1 MHPPFGRSLKSS
13 CFSETS
19 LNNTDYSGGPLGLKA
34 RSLDPRYLLL
44 SACALFIL
52 VLVIYP
58 LWQVF
63 YRSFLHQGVLSLQ
76 NYHKVFT
83 NPTYYRALFNSIWI
97 SVAAA
102 VLCMGLGTLFAFLV
116 IRTDLPY
123 KRTLRSL
130 IVLPYAIP
138 SFFSAI
144 AWIQLLGPQGY
155 LTRFIINLLGWDS
168 APWNIYSPGGIVF
181 VLTVH
186 YFVLVFITV
195 AGALGRMDAS
205 LEEAARASGANTYR
219 IMREITLPLVL
230 PAILAGGLL
239 AFIGAIAN
247 FGIPALLG
255 MRARFFVLTT
265 SIYYA
270 LAIPDFPLATA
281 LSGMLVMVA
290 FAFLTLQLWLQR
302 GEGKYTV
309 IGGKSVHP
317 AELRIGPPKN
327 AIFLFTIVV
336 VFFVSIVP
344 ILSMF
349 LTALIKYW
357 GAPLVP
363 GSFTLDHFAY
373 ILNLDAANR
382 ALFNS
387 LVLAAI
393 AATVTMFVGTIISYM
408 HVKARLKGSRLLDFL
423 ATIPYAV
430 PHTVIAIAVILAWSR
445 PPVSLY
451 GTLWIIL
458 AAYLAIY
465 IPFAVRATNSTLQQ
479 IHNSLEEAAR
489 VSGARLLQRLRD
501 VILPLSRPGM
511 IAGWILVFMPGL
523 RELTIS
529 ILLYAHGT
537 ETIGVVVYNLQDAGY
552 REVAA
557 ALACIVIILLIAGNM
572 LIRRLT
578 GGVSGF

>member
-1 MHPPFGRSLKSS
+1 M
-13 CFSETS
+13 
-19 LNNTDYSGGPLGLKA
+19 
-34 RSLDPRYLLL
+34 LLL
-44 SACALFIL
+44 ACALFIL
-52 VLVIYP
+52 VLVVYP

-63 YRSFLHQGVLSLQ
+63 YRSFLHQGVFSLQ

-83 NPTYYRALFNSIWI
+83 HPTYYRALLNSVWI

-102 VLCMGLGTLFAFLV
+102 VLCMAMGTIFAFLV
-116 IRTDLPY
+116 VRTNLPY
-123 KRTLRSL
+123 KRSLRTL

-155 LTRFIINLLGWDS
+155 LTRFFLNLMGWET
-168 APWNIYSPGGIVF
+168 APWNLYSPGGIVF
-181 VLTVH
+181 VLTTH

-195 AGALGRMDAS
+195 AGALERMDAS
-205 LEEAARASGANTYR
+205 LEEAARSSGANTYE

-239 AFIGAIAN
+239 AFIGSIAN

-270 LAIPDFPLATA
+270 LAIPDFALATA

-290 FAFLTLQLWLQR
+290 LIFLSFQLWLQR

-317 AELRIGPPKN
+317 AELKLGSAKT
-327 AIFLFTIVV
+327 AIFLCTSIF
-336 VFFVSIVP
+336 VFCISIVP

-349 LTALIKYW
+349 LTASLKYW
-357 GAPLVP
+357 GAPLVAT
-363 GSFTLDHFAY
+363 SFTLNHFAY
-373 ILNLDAANR
+373 IVNLDTGKR
-382 ALFNS
+382 AIFNS
-387 LVLAAI
+387 LILAAL
-393 AATVTMFVGTIISYM
+393 AATVTMFVGTIISYL
-408 HVKARLKGSRLLDFL
+408 HVKTKLRGSRLLDFL

-445 PPVSLY
+445 PPLSLY

-465 IPFAVRATNSTLQQ
+465 IPFAVRTTNSTLQQ
-479 IHNSLEEAAR
+479 IHDSLEEAAR
-489 VSGARLLQRLRD
+489 VSGAGLLERLRD

-557 ALACIVIILLIAGNM
+557 ALACIVIVLLIAGN
-572 LIRRLT
+572 LIIRRLT
-578 GGVSGF
+578 GGVTGF

>member
-1 MHPPFGRSLKSS
+1 MAYGWNQRTISYKPHAISRLSRS
-13 CFSETS
+13 F
-19 LNNTDYSGGPLGLKA
+19 
-34 RSLDPRYLLL
+34 DPRYLLL
-44 SACALFIL
+44 FACILFVL
-52 VLVIYP
+52 VLVVYP

-63 YRSFLHQGVLSLQ
+63 YRSFLHQGVFSFH

-83 NPTYYRALFNSIWI
+83 HPTYYRALLNSVWI
-97 SVAAA
+97 SLVAA
-102 VLCMGLGTLFAFLV
+102 VLCMGLGTVLAFLV
-116 IRTDLPY
+116 VRTDLPY
-123 KRTLRSL
+123 KRSLRTL

-155 LTRFIINLLGWDS
+155 LTRFILSVLGWET

-195 AGALGRMDAS
+195 AGALERMDAS

-239 AFIGAIAN
+239 AFIGSIAN

-281 LSGMLVMVA
+281 LSGMLVLVA
-290 FAFLTLQLWLQR
+290 LIFLALQMWVQR
-302 GEGKYTV
+302 GKDKYTI
-309 IGGKSVHP
+309 IGGKSVQP
-317 AELRIGPPKN
+317 AELKLRSRKA
-327 AIFLFTIVV
+327 AIFLCTIVF
-336 VFFVSIVP
+336 VFLISIVP

-349 LTALIKYW
+349 LTALLKYW

-363 GSFTLDHFAY
+363 GSFTLEHFVY
-373 ILNLDAANR
+373 ILNLDAGKR
-382 ALFNS
+382 AFVNS
-387 LVLAAI
+387 FLLAAM

-408 HVKARLKGSRLLDFL
+408 HVKANLKASRVLDFL
-423 ATIPYAV
+423 ATMPYAV

-465 IPFAVRATNSTLQQ
+465 IPFAVRTTNSTLQQ
-479 IHNSLEEAAR
+479 IHDSLEEAAR
-489 VSGARLLQRLRD
+489 VSGAGLLQRLGD
-501 VILPLSRPGM
+501 VILPLARPGM

-557 ALACIVIILLIAGNM
+557 ALACAVIVLLVAGNM

-578 GGVSGF
+578 GGVAGF

>member
-1 MHPPFGRSLKSS
+1 MGIRTRSV
-13 CFSETS
+13 
-19 LNNTDYSGGPLGLKA
+19 
-34 RSLDPRYLLL
+34 DPRYLLVF
-44 SACALFIL
+44 ACALFIL
-52 VLVIYP
+52 ALVVYP

-83 NPTYYRALFNSIWI
+83 YPTYYRALFNSIWI
-97 SVAAA
+97 SLTAAIF
-102 VLCMGLGTLFAFLV
+102 CMGLGTLLAFLV
-116 IRTDLPY
+116 VRTDLPY
-123 KRTLRSL
+123 KRALRTL
-130 IVLPYAIP
+130 IVLPYAMP

-155 LTRFIINLLGWDS
+155 LTRFILNLVGWET
-168 APWNIYSPGGIVF
+168 APWNIYSPAGIVF

-195 AGALGRMDAS
+195 AGALERMDPS
-205 LEEAARASGANTYR
+205 LEEAARASGANTFR
-219 IMREITLPLVL
+219 IIKEVTLPLML

-239 AFIGAIAN
+239 AFIGSIAN

-270 LAIPDFPLATA
+270 LAIPDFALATA

-290 FAFLTLQLWLQR
+290 LIFLTFQLRLQK
-302 GEGKYTV
+302 GESKYTV

-317 AELRIGPPKN
+317 AELRLRSRKT
-327 AIFLFTIVV
+327 AIFLCTTGF
-336 VFFVSIVP
+336 VFLISIVP

-349 LTALIKYW
+349 LTALLRYW

-363 GSFTLDHFAY
+363 TSFTFEHFAY
-373 ILNLDAANR
+373 ILNLEAASR
-382 ALFNS
+382 AIFNS
-387 LVLAAI
+387 FFLAAL

-408 HVKARLKGSRLLDFL
+408 HVKAKIRGSRMLDVL

-465 IPFAVRATNSTLQQ
+465 IPFAVRTTNSTLQQ
-479 IHNSLEEAAR
+479 IHDSLEEAAR
-489 VSGARLLQRLRD
+489 VSGARLLRRLRD

-511 IAGWILVFMPGL
+511 IAGWILVFMPAL

-537 ETIGVVVYNLQDAGY
+537 ETIGVLVFNLQDGGY
-552 REVAA
+552 REIAA
-557 ALACIVIILLIAGNM
+557 ALATIVIVLLIAGNM
-572 LIRRLT
+572 LIRKLT

>member
-1 MHPPFGRSLKSS
+1 M
-13 CFSETS
+13 
-19 LNNTDYSGGPLGLKA
+19 
-34 RSLDPRYLLL
+34 
-44 SACALFIL
+44 
-52 VLVIYP
+52 YP

-63 YRSFLHQGVLSLQ
+63 YRSFLSQGTFSLQ

-83 NPTYYRALFNSIWI
+83 HPTYYRALLNSVWI
-97 SVAAA
+97 SVAASL
-102 VLCMGLGTLFAFLV
+102 LCMGLGTLFAFLV
-116 IRTDLPY
+116 VRTDLPY
-123 KRTLRSL
+123 KRRLRTL

-155 LTRFIINLLGWDS
+155 LTRSIINLFGWDT
-168 APWNIYSPGGIVF
+168 APWNIYSPAGIVF

-195 AGALGRMDAS
+195 AGALERMDAS
-205 LEEAARASGANTYR
+205 LEEAARASGANTYQ
-219 IMREITLPLVL
+219 IMKEITLPLVL

-239 AFIGAIAN
+239 AFIGSIAN

-270 LAIPDFPLATA
+270 LAIPDFALATA

-290 FAFLTLQLWLQR
+290 LIFLTLQLWLQR

-317 AELRIGPPKN
+317 AELKLRSRKT
-327 AIFLFTIVV
+327 AIFLCTIVF
-336 VFFVSIVP
+336 VFFISIVP
-344 ILSMF
+344 VLSMF
-349 LTALIKYW
+349 LTALLRYW
-357 GAPLVP
+357 GAALSA
-363 GSFTLDHFAY
+363 GNFTFEHFVY
-373 ILNLDAANR
+373 ILNLEAAKR

-387 LVLAAI
+387 AVLAAL

-408 HVKARLKGSRLLDFL
+408 HVKAKLRGSRLLDFL
-423 ATIPYAV
+423 ATVPYAV

-458 AAYLAIY
+458 VAYLAIY
-465 IPFAVRATNSTLQQ
+465 IPFAVRTTNATLQQ

-489 VSGARLLQRLRD
+489 VSGATFFQRLRH

-511 IAGWILVFMPGL
+511 IAGWILVFMPAI

-537 ETIGVVVYNLQDAGY
+537 ETIGVVVFNLQDAGY

-557 ALACIVIILLIAGNM
+557 ALACIVIVILIVGNTF
-572 LIRRLT
+572 LRKLT
-578 GGVSGF
+578 AGVSGF

>member
-1 MHPPFGRSLKSS
+1 MNIGRK
-13 CFSETS
+13 
-19 LNNTDYSGGPLGLKA
+19 GPG
-34 RSLDPRYLLL
+34 LDPRYLLIF
-44 SACALFIL
+44 ACGLFIL
-52 VLVIYP
+52 VLVVYP

-63 YRSFLHQGVLSLQ
+63 YRSFLDRGVFSLK
-76 NYHKVFT
+76 NYQKVFT
-83 NPTYYRALFNSIWI
+83 QAVYYRALLNSVWV
-97 SVAAA
+97 SLSSAG
-102 VLCMGLGTLFAFLV
+102 LCMVLGTLLAFLV
-116 IRTDLPY
+116 VRTDLPY
-123 KRTLRSL
+123 KRLLRTLL
-130 IVLPYAIP
+130 ALPYAIP

-155 LTRFIINLLGWDS
+155 MTRLVLGLFGWEA
-168 APWNIYSPGGIVF
+168 APWSIYSAGGIVF
-181 VLTVH
+181 VLTAH

-195 AGALGRMDAS
+195 AGALERMDAS
-205 LEEAARASGANTYR
+205 LEEAARASGAGTYR
-219 IMREITLPLVL
+219 IMKEITLPLVV
-230 PAILAGGLL
+230 PAILSGGLL
-239 AFIGAIAN
+239 VFIGAIAN

-270 LAIPDFPLATA
+270 LAIPDFSLATA

-290 FAFLTLQLWLQR
+290 LIFLTFQLWLQK
-302 GEGKYTV
+302 GEGRYTV

-317 AELRIGPPKN
+317 AELKLRSTKSG
-327 AIFLFTIVV
+327 IFLCTIVFI
-336 VFFVSIVP
+336 FFISIVP
-344 ILSMF
+344 VLSMF
-349 LTALIKYW
+349 LTAFLKYW

-363 GSFTLDHFAY
+363 ESLTLDNFIY
-373 ILNLDAANR
+373 ILNLDAGRR
-382 ALFNS
+382 AVGNS
-387 LVLAAI
+387 FFLSGV
-393 AATVTMFVGTIISYM
+393 AATVTMVVGTIISYM
-408 HVKARLKGSRLLDFL
+408 HVKAKLRGSRLLDFL

-430 PHTVIAIAVILAWSR
+430 PHTVIAIAVILAWTK

-465 IPFAVRATNSTLQQ
+465 MPFAVRTTNSTLQQ
-479 IHNSLEEAAR
+479 IHDSLEEAAR
-489 VSGARLLQRLRD
+489 VSGAKLLQRLRD
-501 VILPLSRPGM
+501 VILPLARPGM

-557 ALACIVIILLIAGNM
+557 ALACLVIVLLIAGNM

-578 GGVSGF
+578 GGAAGF